1 METKNP
7 ILGDDTGN
15 YRQKEREREGKS
27 RRLKELRNRLSQRW
41 EIKSNERK
49 GEGKVSEENGTFS
62 VINMR
67 ERELINLNM
76 TDLIRNDYE
85 SRKMVQKERKEIL
98 DKNNSEQ
105 IKGTRWK
112 TK

>member
-1 METKNP
+1 M
-7 ILGDDTGN
+7 GDKK
-15 YRQKEREREGKS
+15 QRERIE
-27 RRLKELRNRLSQRW
+27 E
-41 EIKSNERK
+41 
-49 GEGKVSEENGTFS
+49 KVSEENGTFS

-67 ERELINLNM
+67 ERKLINLNM